1 LSAWTLP
8 VPVRTHLGGLIRSL
22 SASRRDSS
30 QFCHAVSLAPEAGT
44 YQSTWEGSK
53 PMLVQE
59 VDYVIGV
66 DTHKE
71 SHSAAVVSATGGV
84 IVGLEASA
92 CDSGYRTLLR
102 HANTHAAGRRIW
114 AVEGTG
120 SYGSGLAVFLHE
132 HGERVIEIERPRRP
146 GRKKGKSDQL
156 DAIRAARQA
165 LADDKQATPRNRGQR
180 EALRILLTTREG
192 AMRARTAA
200 LCQLHALVVG
210 APDEL
215 RGRLRHLRTEDLVRR
230 CSRLRPDRQQ
240 CPELRITIQALQS
253 VARRAD
259 SLRVE
264 AESYERDLIQL
275 VNMLAPRLA
284 AEPGIGPICAGQI
297 LNAWS
302 HRGRLR
308 SDAAFAAL
316 AGVAPIPASSGQT
329 VRHRLNRGGD
339 RQLNRALHTIVMW
352 RTNFHSESKAYL
364 VKRRHEGKTDREV
377 RRCLKRHLARRIFKL
392 LQGLDSL

>member
-1 LSAWTLP
+1 
-8 VPVRTHLGGLIRSL
+8 
-22 SASRRDSS
+22 
-30 QFCHAVSLAPEAGT
+30 
-44 YQSTWEGSK
+44 
-53 PMLVQE
+53 
-59 VDYVIGV
+59 
-66 DTHKE
+66 
-71 SHSAAVVSATGGV
+71 
-84 IVGLEASA
+84 
-92 CDSGYRTLLR
+92 
-102 HANTHAAGRRIW
+102 
-114 AVEGTG
+114 
-120 SYGSGLAVFLHE
+120 
-132 HGERVIEIERPRRP
+132 
-146 GRKKGKSDQL
+146 
-156 DAIRAARQA
+156 
-165 LADDKQATPRNRGQR
+165 
-180 EALRILLTTREG
+180 
-192 AMRARTAA
+192 
-200 LCQLHALVVG
+200 
-210 APDEL
+210 
-215 RGRLRHLRTEDLVRR
+215 VRR